1 MKFNTI
7 HRVITSLMILSA
19 VLFNQSSYAAMKGD
33 ALYASSSL
41 NIYLDNTHTKAIGIL
56 EIGAKVYVI
65 KKKGNWYNVQIKGW
79 QQKGLNSVIYAFMGK
94 RIVKAELTPNGEK
107 FITTLKTIKDDNT
120 DLIWNEVELNG
131 VWISAKPLVKSMN
144 DVWKAASKIF
154 HERCSMCHALP
165 KSTTFTANQWPATL
179 KVMTRRAALD
189 KNQTDIV
196 SKFLQ
201 YHAKDTMNLQ
211 EE

>member
-1 MKFNTI
+1 MKFNLFRRTI
-7 HRVITSLMILSA
+7 SILVILLS
-19 VLFNQSSYAAMKGD
+19 VIFVQQSYAGKED

-41 NIYLDNTHTKAIGIL
+41 NIYLDNTHTKAIGLL

-65 KKKGNWYNVQIKGW
+65 KKKGEWYNVKIKGW
-79 QQKGLNSVIYAFMGK
+79 QQKGLPSVIYAFMGK

-107 FITTLKTIKDDNT
+107 FVNTIKTIKDENT
-120 DLIWNEVELNG
+120 DLTWNEVELNN
-131 VWISAKPLVKSMN
+131 VWINSKPLVKSMD
-144 DVWKAASKIF
+144 DVWKTASKLF
-154 HERCSMCHALP
+154 HQRCSMCHALP

-179 KVMTRRAALD
+179 KVMTKRAALD

-201 YHAKDTMNLQ
+201 YHARDTLNLK